1 MLIDFHSH
9 HAAPYSIFCN
19 PDASETAQST
29 ALLTCAG
36 LLPQLWTQERQQRLY
51 ELLDSRAD
59 LQVGEIGLDRRF
71 DDIIPM
77 ERQLAILKEELA
89 FAISRGRCI
98 SLHCVRAT
106 KPMLDLLSG
115 LDFRPYSILW
125 HGFTGSP
132 ETAAELKKLRVI
144 LSVGPRFTGNINEL
158 LKANPFIVPETDYE
172 GSDDAEHQRILQNQY
187 LRFPSHY
194 PTESQKLFNLF
205 KYGPTET

>member
-9 HAAPYSIFCN
+9 HAAPYSIICN

-29 ALLTCAG
+29 ALLKCAG
-36 LLPQLWTQERQQRLY
+36 LLPQIWTQERQQLLFS
-51 ELLDSRAD
+51 LLDSRAD
-59 LQVGEIGLDRRF
+59 LQMGEIGLDRRF
-71 DDIIPM
+71 ENIIPM
-77 ERQLAILKEELA
+77 ERQIAILKEELA
-89 FAISRGRCI
+89 FAIIRDRCI

-144 LSVGPRFTGNINEL
+144 LSVGPRFTGNIDEL

-187 LRFPSHY
+187 LRFPSDY
-194 PTESQKLFNLF
+194 AEKTQEIFKLFS
-205 KYGPTET
+205 TVC